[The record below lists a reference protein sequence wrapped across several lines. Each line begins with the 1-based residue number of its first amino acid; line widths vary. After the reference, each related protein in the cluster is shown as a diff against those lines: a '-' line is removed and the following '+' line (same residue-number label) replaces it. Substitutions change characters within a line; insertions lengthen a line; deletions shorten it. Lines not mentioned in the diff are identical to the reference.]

1 MRKSAKQVR
10 EELSRRG
17 MSISELARQLKV
29 DRSLLVYVLNDGACR
44 RGMAHDVA
52 VKLGIKEGVLRAPIQ
67 LAA

>member
-10 EELSRRG
+10 GELIRRG

-29 DRSLLVYVLNDGACR
+29 DRSLLVYVLNGGACR
-44 RGMAHDVA
+44 RGRAHDIA
-52 VKLGIKEGVLRAPIQ
+52 VKLLIKEGVLRAPIQ